1 MRNGKKWLDK
11 IGRVIII
18 ALLFAVGVFLIW
30 TGASHWAV
38 LPNAMVAA
46 GTILLALATFE
57 LVRTGREENI
67 TFVNENK
74 LMREGNRER
83 ENRDRKERYFNEII
97 DWLTGLETRLLL
109 YPTTTIRDRVSGQGL
124 RLQMGIDNLIWES
137 LDLREQTLKQFVIL
151 RAEIAKGEYLQKLAQ
166 LLNDDNLAS
175 LIKDVTANLK
185 TRKDIS
191 SEWWA
196 AEAKTNEDIALSELV
211 RLTVDKFG
219 KNINEISQLVSL
231 TLEKAVEAKVNLLQN

>member
-1 MRNGKKWLDK
+1 
-11 IGRVIII
+11 
-18 ALLFAVGVFLIW
+18 
-30 TGASHWAV
+30 
-38 LPNAMVAA
+38 
-46 GTILLALATFE
+46 
-57 LVRTGREENI
+57 VRTGREENI